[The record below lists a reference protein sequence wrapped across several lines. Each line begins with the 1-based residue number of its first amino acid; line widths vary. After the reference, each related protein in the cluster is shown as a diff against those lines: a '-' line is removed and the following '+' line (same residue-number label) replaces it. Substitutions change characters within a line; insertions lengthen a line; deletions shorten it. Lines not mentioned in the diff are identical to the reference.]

1 MMRLKKF
8 KRLRGQSIVEYAI
21 IASVLILVCIIASRT
36 LTYSMGKHV
45 EGTAK
50 GFSSKSNINK

>member
-1 MMRLKKF
+1 MRLRKLKNL
-8 KRLRGQSIVEYAI
+8 KGQSIVEYAI
-21 IASVLILVCIIASRT
+21 IASVLVLVCIIASRT

-45 EGTAK
+45 EGSAK